1 MDGCLNFGI
10 KVKGPPQNMFED
22 EDGSSLRKMERDRF
36 MEAGGGRKEA
46 REGELSLVVARYSF
60 PRPPPLRLREIPFS
74 GSDLRILLHEQRES
88 NGAAVMP
95 WNWDE
100 FAYIEMAKSPGRW
113 SLLGRVGGRMKRP
126 FSPL

>member
-1 MDGCLNFGI
+1 MRGENLPTKIEAGDGC
-10 KVKGPPQNMFED
+10 
-22 EDGSSLRKMERDRF
+22 SLRKMERDRF
-36 MEAGGGRKEA
+36 RLRKERSEGGGIEPRRRSIFLPPTSTFEA
-46 REGELSLVVARYSF
+46 QRNPF
-60 PRPPPLRLREIPFS
+60 LRLRSSHFVA
-74 GSDLRILLHEQRES
+74 RAES

>member
-1 MDGCLNFGI
+1 MASLILDRGVRGEEPPPKIEAGDGC
-10 KVKGPPQNMFED
+10 
-22 EDGSSLRKMERDRF
+22 SLRKMERDRF

-60 PRPPPLRLREIPFS
+60 PPTSTFEAQRNPFLRLRSSHFVA
-74 GSDLRILLHEQRES
+74 RAES